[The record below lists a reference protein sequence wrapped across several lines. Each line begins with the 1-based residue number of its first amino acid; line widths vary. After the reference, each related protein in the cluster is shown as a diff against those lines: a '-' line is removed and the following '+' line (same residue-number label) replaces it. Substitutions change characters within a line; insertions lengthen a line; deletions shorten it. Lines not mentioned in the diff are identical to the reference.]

1 MKIDIFCHILPRTFF
16 DRMTKLSET
25 GTTIKKRSL
34 DIPSMVNLDVRF
46 RMMDRFGDYAQIVSL
61 AAPPIEALGAPNQS
75 AELAQIANDGL
86 AELVR
91 MHPDRFPGFVAGLPM
106 NNVEAAVAEIDRAYL
121 KLGACGVQ
129 LYSNVNGRPLD
140 DPEFLPVFA
149 KLAERNLPIWLHPT
163 RSAAFADYKTEQ
175 KSKFEIWWTFGWP
188 YETSVA
194 MARIVFAGYFDK
206 FPELKIISH
215 HLGAMIPYFSG
226 RTGPGWDQLGAR
238 TEDEDLGAQGRLLK
252 KRIQEY
258 FKMFYA
264 DTATF
269 GSRPAMACGLEFFGV
284 DKVLFASDS
293 PFDPEKGPG
302 YIRETIRCIEELP
315 LSDGDRLKIYEG
327 NARKLLRLRLA

>member
-1 MKIDIFCHILPRTFF
+1 MKIDIFCHILPQNFF
-16 DRMTKLSET
+16 DRMLKLSES
-25 GTTIKKRSL
+25 GTTIKKRSIE
-34 DIPSMVNLDVRF
+34 IPSMVNLDVRF
-46 RMMDRFGDYAQIVSL
+46 RMMDRFGDYAQVVSL
-61 AAPPIEALGAPNQS
+61 AAPPIEALGAAGQS
-75 AELAQIANDGL
+75 PELAQLANDGM

-91 MHPDRFPGFVAGLPM
+91 KYPDRFPGFVAGLPM
-106 NNVEAAVAEIDRAYL
+106 NNVDAAVEEIDRAYL

-140 DPEFLPVFA
+140 EPEFLPIFA

-206 FPELKIISH
+206 FPNLKIISH

-238 TEDEDLGAQGRLLK
+238 TEDEDLAAQGRLLK
-252 KRIQEY
+252 KRPQDY

-269 GSRPAMACGLEFFGV
+269 GSRPAMQCGLEFFGV
-284 DKVLFASDS
+284 DQVLFASDS

-315 LSDGDRLKIYEG
+315 LSAGDRLKIYEG
-327 NARKLLRLRLA
+327 NARKLLRLKLA